1 MFGERRKIYHQV
13 LEGVYHFLLY
23 PEETWKLMD
32 YAVLVS
38 VPAPSLELPSSS
50 NLMHDVKLCISME
63 ANKKCHW
70 DSARD
75 THIPTPICISVRLTF
90 HESQL
95 EEPAAARLLCSTGAS
110 VWNLFLDH
118 VTHLHKLLAG
128 SQASCVGHHSP
139 S

>member
-1 MFGERRKIYHQV
+1 MSVFI
-13 LEGVYHFLLY
+13 FL
-23 PEETWKLMD
+23 D

-95 EEPAAARLLCSTGAS
+95 EGKSVLLPAY
-110 VWNLFLDH
+110 FLYYDFI
-118 VTHLHKLLAG
+118 LDMGKQGLWL
-128 SQASCVGHHSP
+128 
-139 S
+139 